1 MALWSGKISL
11 GWHFGFP
18 RYDPDTVRPSDRT
31 RLFIF
36 YFQQGSYSVRATR
49 KSRRNVWRYGQGVSP
64 KPCGATSRLST
75 SDQKWRNVSSL
86 PRLPPREGLDI
97 SPLLILGTTTYT
109 GLDIAEIFSIFIGA
123 PKNRLVPPVQCVQN
137 TCDNR
142 KHLAAWMFLR

>member
-1 MALWSGKISL
+1 MDPETAGERMALWSGKISL

-97 SPLLILGTTTYT
+97 SPLLILSTTTYT
-109 GLDIAEIFSIFIGA
+109 CRKTELDVLAT
-123 PKNRLVPPVQCVQN
+123 PPSDTACSAFQISSVYLELC
-137 TCDNR
+137 
-142 KHLAAWMFLR
+142 